1 MPQAP
6 VLTSLTAASNYVGR
20 SPFVCTWTQGGSG
33 AAWVHATGELDL
45 VTAPQLGQV
54 LREAQ
59 LSARLVV
66 LDLRELTF
74 MDSSGVHVIL
84 DAASGARQASGRL
97 ILVRGPAHID
107 RLLAL
112 TDVCDEVETFEL
124 NPTET
129 PAIAML
135 HLAQSRVA
143 A

>member
-1 MPQAP
+1 MPHAP
-6 VLTSLTAASNYVGR
+6 ALTSPTATTSYVG
-20 SPFVCTWTQGGSG
+20 SLPFLCTWKQSGSG
-33 AAWVHATGELDL
+33 AAWVHVAGELDIA
-45 VTAPQLGQV
+45 TAPQLGQA

-74 MDSSGVHVIL
+74 MDCSGVHVIL
-84 DAASGARQASGRL
+84 DLARGARQASGRL
-97 ILVRGPAHID
+97 ILVRGAAHID

-112 TDVCDEVETFEL
+112 TGVCDEVETFEL
-124 NPTET
+124 NPTEA

-135 HLAQSRVA
+135 HLAQRRLA

>member
-1 MPQAP
+1 MSQAP
-6 VLTSLTAASNYVGR
+6 ILTSLTAASSYVGP
-20 SPFVCTWTQGGSG
+20 SPFVCTWKQGGSG
-33 AAWVHATGELDL
+33 AAWVHAAGELDL
-45 VTAPQLGQV
+45 ATAPQLEQT
-54 LREAQ
+54 LREAH
-59 LSARLVV
+59 LYARLVV

-84 DAASGARQASGRL
+84 DAARGARQASGRL

-112 TDVCDEVETFEL
+112 TGVCDEVETFEL
-124 NPTET
+124 DPTEA